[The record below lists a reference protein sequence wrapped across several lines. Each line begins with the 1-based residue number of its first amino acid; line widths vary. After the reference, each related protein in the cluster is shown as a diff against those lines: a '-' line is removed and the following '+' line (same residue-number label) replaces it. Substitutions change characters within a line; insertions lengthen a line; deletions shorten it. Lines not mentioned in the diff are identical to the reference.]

1 MSIVRSLIWLFDRN
15 EEREK
20 DAEHKQ
26 WMQQFAT
33 PDPDDGPTPPGVALE
48 PKPRAARCRVCGL
61 EELEKSYC
69 SSCLADT
76 LIPIER

>member
-20 DAEHKQ
+20 QAEHKR

-33 PDPDDGPTPPGVALE
+33 PNPDDGPEPDEVALE
-48 PKPRAARCRVCGL
+48 AKPRAGRCRVCGR
-61 EELEKSYC
+61 EETEKRYC
-69 SSCLADT
+69 PVCLADT
-76 LIPIER
+76 LVLIDV